1 MLSLR
6 VNNTDAKNERKKKE
20 GKRKRKGS
28 VVVKRNVW
36 SVVLL
41 LTRNG
46 QSRSMLHHSAPPDP
60 VALIRLGP

>member
-28 VVVKRNVW
+28 VVKRNTW

-41 LTRNG
+41 LTQNG

-60 VALIRLGP
+60 VVLIRLSL